1 MKPTKLFCIASFA
14 LACSATLSEAAIT
27 VVGTSTGLTNT
38 VRSSASGGSS
48 FNVSFNAGA
57 TADAIVL
64 SLSTESNATGG
75 QVSITYAGFAFTPV
89 IDQIGSQPSVWL
101 LNLSDTTYTSGTATL
116 TLDLTSVTVAGG
128 YGLGFVSVATNDALN
143 PRLGVHASNTS
154 AVDNA
159 GVSLTTTVE
168 SFAIAGH
175 YSNHSADTTGAT
187 ASAPMTQLYGA
198 FIGSAKG
205 AAGYQASLA
214 AGTTSFSFGNTGTG
228 TGPDRASAAAFS
240 AIPEPSAALLGSL
253 GLLALL
259 RRRRA

>member
-1 MKPTKLFCIASFA
+1 MKPTKLLCIASFTF
-14 LACSATLSEAAIT
+14 ACSATLSEAAIT

-48 FNVSFNAGA
+48 YNVSFNAGA

-64 SLSTESNATGG
+64 SLSTESNAAAD

-89 IDQIGSQPSVWL
+89 IDQIGNQPSVWL

-116 TLDLTSVTVAGG
+116 TLDLTGVTTANG

-143 PRLGVHASNTS
+143 TRLGVHASNTS

-175 YSNHSADTTGAT
+175 YSNWSTDTTGAT

-205 AAGYQASLA
+205 AAGYRASLA
-214 AGTTSFSFGNTGTG
+214 AGTSSFSFGSTGAS
-228 TGPDRASAAAFS
+228 DRASAAAFV
-240 AIPEPSAALLGSL
+240 AIPEPSAALLGGL